1 MRIILIFFIFLFW
14 ANGLKLPSKLKNQSQ
29 DKLLFEDLRYH
40 NYEQLTDELKHLAKK
55 YNNLLTLYKLD
66 EVTHQNRNLWVM
78 KISTDNQERADLK
91 PMVKYIGNMHGN
103 EVVGRELLLAFIE
116 YLAFTYQNGNVSII
130 ILYVL
135 VNYLIMHLSFLCL
148 PES

>member
-1 MRIILIFFIFLFW
+1 MMRIILIFFIIPFC
-14 ANGLKLPSKLKNQSQ
+14 ANGLEIPSKLKNNSK

-40 NYEQLTDELKHLAKK
+40 NHEQLTDELKHLAKK
-55 YNNLLTLYKLD
+55 YDNLLTLYKLD

-103 EVVGRELLLAFIE
+103 EVVGGELLLAFIE
-116 YLAFTYQNGNVSII
+116 YLAFTYQNGNVSIMI
-130 ILYVL
+130 FVCTCIS
-135 VNYLIMHLSFLCL
+135 I
-148 PES
+148 

>member
-1 MRIILIFFIFLFW
+1 MTTSV
-14 ANGLKLPSKLKNQSQ
+14 K
-29 DKLLFEDLRYH
+29 Y
-40 NYEQLTDELKHLAKK
+40 LAKK
-55 YNNLLTLYKLD
+55 YDNLLTLYKLD
-66 EVTHQNRNLWVM
+66 EVTHENRNLWVM

-130 ILYVL
+130 IFVCTC
-135 VNYLIMHLSFLCL
+135 ISI
-148 PES
+148 

>member
-1 MRIILIFFIFLFW
+1 MMRIILIYFIIPFW
-14 ANGLKLPSKLKNQSQ
+14 ADGLEIPSKLRNNSQ

-40 NYEQLTDELKHLAKK
+40 NYEQLTDELKHLARK
-55 YNNLLTLYKLD
+55 YDNLLTLYKLD

-91 PMVKYIGNMHGN
+91 PMVKYIGNIHGN

-116 YLAFTYQNGNVSII
+116 YLAFTYQSGNVSTMV

-135 VNYLIMHLSFLCL
+135 V
-148 PES
+148 

>member
-1 MRIILIFFIFLFW
+1 MMRIILIYFIIPFW
-14 ANGLKLPSKLKNQSQ
+14 ANGLEIPAKLKNNSK

-40 NYEQLTDELKHLAKK
+40 NYEQLTDELKYLAKK
-55 YNNLLTLYKLD
+55 YDNLLTLYKLD
-66 EVTHQNRNLWVM
+66 EVTHENRNLWVM

-130 ILYVL
+130 IFVCTC
-135 VNYLIMHLSFLCL
+135 ISI
-148 PES
+148 